1 MMNEPSPVLASARQR
16 IGLAF
21 LIGGAVSFLC
31 IFLSEEGRSIFR
43 FIHYAIRDPIGFL
56 DIEGSIVLSSVL
68 TLSAVALA
76 SPCLIKW
83 LPSSLLMRVILR
95 VFSGLTASVF
105 LYFCAEYG
113 IKGEPVLIF
122 LVLSPLL
129 TFIGLLIV
137 KPDPRPSVL
146 EH

>member
-1 MMNEPSPVLASARQR
+1 MMNEPSPVLASSRQR

-31 IFLSEEGRSIFR
+31 IFLSEDGRNVFH
-43 FIHYAIRDPIGFL
+43 FIRSAIRDPIGYL
-56 DIEGSIVLSSVL
+56 DAESSIVLSTFL

-113 IKGEPVLIF
+113 MEGEPVLIF

-129 TFIGLLIV
+129 TFSGLLIV
-137 KPDPRPSVL
+137 KPDPRPSIL